1 MEVTRKDLA
10 GGQVELTIVANEEET
25 ANAMRQGAIGFSR
38 QFGLG
43 IADENF
49 DPKDVISKLSK
60 GENVDSILRSMTMNY
75 LVPFAITDQEITP
88 VTAPVTEGEEVPEM
102 GKPFAF
108 KATTFPRPEFEL
120 TSYDPVSLTL
130 DAVTPVTDFDVD
142 EQLRRLVK
150 MKTGRDTQ
158 LTWIDDNWVRKN
170 MQGTGYNS
178 LKELRNAIKSS
189 AQRVKAEQAETEK
202 RTAVLTAY
210 GERLKGEVSDEL
222 VEAFA
227 EEMKANREM
236 QLINQ
241 GNSVA
246 GMLMQMGMTQE
257 EYDAEM
263 REEAVMMLR
272 GLFALDAVRRH
283 EKLLVTNRDLEAAAV
298 SLSHAQ
304 GSNPADVLK
313 TYEKSGRMFMV
324 REAAE
329 RSVVFAWV
337 LKHSRTLLTNV
348 SMINFK

>member
-1 MEVTRKDLA
+1 MEVTLKELA
-10 GGQVELTIVANEEET
+10 GGQVELSITANEAET
-25 ANAMRQGAIGFSR
+25 LEAMRQGAKSFSR

-49 DPKDVISKLSK
+49 DPKDVITKLSK
-60 GENVDSILRSMTMNY
+60 GQNSDAILRSMTMNH
-75 LVPFAITDQEITP
+75 LVPFAITQMDITP
-88 VTAPVTEGEEVPEM
+88 VTAPVTQGEEVPEA
-102 GKPFAF
+102 GKPFSF
-108 KATTFPRPEFEL
+108 KATTFPRPEYEL

-130 DAVTPVTDFDVD
+130 DAVTPVTELDID

-158 LTWIDDNWVRKN
+158 LTWIDDNWVRNN

-178 LKELRNAIKSS
+178 LKDLRNAIRSS

-222 VEAFA
+222 ITAFA
-227 EEMKANREM
+227 EEMMANREM

-241 GNSVA
+241 GNTVQ
-246 GMLMQMGMTQE
+246 GMLMQMGATQE
-257 EYDAEM
+257 EYEAEM
-263 REEAVMMLR
+263 REEASMMLR

-283 EKLLVTNRDLEAAAV
+283 EKLKVTQRDLEQAAM

-304 GSNPADVLK
+304 GNPADVLK
-313 TYEKSGRMFMV
+313 SYENSGRMFMV

-337 LKHSRTLLTNV
+337 LKKSRTLLTNV
-348 SMINFK
+348 FGR